1 MHMKKNIFRYPALLL
16 LVLGLSG
23 FTGASLYSL
32 NQNESTML
40 SFFAKK
46 NTNPAAVETIYQFKV
61 KDLAGQ
67 EVSLADYEGKVLL
80 IVNTASKCGLTP
92 QLKGLEA
99 LYQKYKDRGLV
110 VLGFPSNDFGGQEP
124 LEGAQI
130 SEFCT
135 KNYGV
140 SFPVFDKVSVKG
152 DATCP
157 LYQFLSDEARN
168 GKVSAKPM
176 WNFHKYLVGRD
187 GKVVDYFASTTAPD
201 AEKVAKAIEAIL

>member
-1 MHMKKNIFRYPALLL
+1 MYMKKNIFRYPALLL

-46 NTNPAAVETIYQFKV
+46 KINPAAVETIYQFKV
-61 KDLAGQ
+61 KNLAGQ

-201 AEKVAKAIEAIL
+201 AEKIAKAIEAIL